1 MTPYLTV
8 SDIIKNAVY
17 GQRRT
22 FIKTFAKEKN
32 MTLQANCQK
41 YKHELSH

>member
-22 FIKTFAKEKN
+22 FIKTFAKEK
-32 MTLQANCQK
+32 
-41 YKHELSH
+41 KHDAASQLPKV